1 MEFIYTFLTILLVID
16 AALLIVIILMQ
27 KTKGAE
33 IGAVFG
39 SGAAAAVLGAGA
51 ANILTKL
58 TYWIGGIFLAL
69 VFALTFLHHKIM
81 TSKTVVESIPVEV
94 QQKTTPEQV
103 TPKQQPQTTAP
114 ATIPT
119 PKTETKTESE

>member
-1 MEFIYTFLTILLVID
+1 LEFIYTFLSILLVID
-16 AALLIVIILMQ
+16 SILLVVIILMQ

-39 SGAAAAVLGAGA
+39 SGAASAVLGAGA

-81 TSKTVVESIPVEV
+81 TTKTVVESIPVEV
-94 QQKTTPEQV
+94 QQKSVPQQTKEQTQKTV
-103 TPKQQPQTTAP
+103 PSKP
-114 ATIPT
+114 AAEEN
-119 PKTETKTESE
+119 KTENK